1 MNRLSLVEDWVDLA
15 MSDLKAV
22 SKLSIFE
29 NRGAVV
35 FHLQQCTE
43 KILKAIMAAL
53 GFDPPKTH
61 FPSRKLEEILV
72 DIELGNLE
80 LDISPGI
87 RTRIER
93 IINIARSI
101 EDEVTRPRY
110 GIRHVDRIIHPDDLY
125 STDIIKLFLNDV
137 RYILNETLNLFR
149 ELNICKRQSSICEKL
164 MEGQSYAPKGA
175 K

>member
-1 MNRLSLVEDWVDLA
+1 MNRLLLIEDWIDLA
-15 MSDLKAV
+15 ISDLKAV
-22 SKLSIFE
+22 SKLSIIE

-43 KILKAIMAAL
+43 KILKAIIVAL

-72 DIELGNLE
+72 DVELGNLE

-110 GIRHVDRIIHPDDLY
+110 GIRHVDRIIHPYDLY
-125 STDIIKLFLNDV
+125 STDIIKLFLNDIKYV
-137 RYILNETLNLFR
+137 LNETLNLFK
-149 ELNICKRQSSICEKL
+149 ELNICKGRSSICEKL
-164 MEGQSYAPKGA
+164 IEGQSYAPKGA